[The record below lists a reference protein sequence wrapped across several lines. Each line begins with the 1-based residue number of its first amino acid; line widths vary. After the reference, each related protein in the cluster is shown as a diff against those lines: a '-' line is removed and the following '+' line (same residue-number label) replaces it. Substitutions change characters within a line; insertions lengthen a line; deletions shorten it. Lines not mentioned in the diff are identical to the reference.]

1 MAKANKEDA
10 PQRLPG
16 AEGECISREQQ
27 EILEWLRKVKFRKKL
42 LGGVDEVQLW
52 KKLEEL
58 YGLYANA
65 IRAERARYDALLN
78 LSVACGD
85 SSPSRGA
92 KPDGANGKT
101 SQSAAQTA
109 PLVGEPRGLHSEPEA
124 SSGGSCELASP
135 IRGGGSTAGADG
147 EVTDAAGEGG
157 ADGEG
162 KGGGA

>member
-1 MAKANKEDA
+1 MAKAKKEDA

-16 AEGECISREQQ
+16 AETECISREQQ

-65 IRAERARYDALLN
+65 IRAERVRYDALL
-78 LSVACGD
+78 
-85 SSPSRGA
+85 
-92 KPDGANGKT
+92 ANGET

-147 EVTDAAGEGG
+147 EV
-157 ADGEG
+157 

>member
-65 IRAERARYDALLN
+65 IRAERARYDALLAN
-78 LSVACGD
+78 EPALSGAGRPL
-85 SSPSRGA
+85 SQGESQERGGKAPASPSGRG
-92 KPDGANGKT
+92 
-101 SQSAAQTA
+101 
-109 PLVGEPRGLHSEPEA
+109 
-124 SSGGSCELASP
+124 
-135 IRGGGSTAGADG
+135 
-147 EVTDAAGEGG
+147 VTEG
-157 ADGEG
+157 DGEG
-162 KGGGA
+162 EPPKEGGTT

>member
-1 MAKANKEDA
+1 MAKAKKEDA

-16 AEGECISREQQ
+16 AEAECISREQQ

-85 SSPSRGA
+85 SSPSRG
-92 KPDGANGKT
+92 
-101 SQSAAQTA
+101 
-109 PLVGEPRGLHSEPEA
+109 
-124 SSGGSCELASP
+124 
-135 IRGGGSTAGADG
+135 GGSTAGADG
-147 EVTDAAGEGG
+147 EV
-157 ADGEG
+157 

>member
-1 MAKANKEDA
+1 MAKAKKEDA

-65 IRAERARYDALLN
+65 IRAERARYDALLA
-78 LSVACGD
+78 LS
-85 SSPSRGA
+85 GA
-92 KPDGANGKT
+92 D
-101 SQSAAQTA
+101 A
-109 PLVGEPRGLHSEPEA
+109 PAPPKGEPRPHGEA
-124 SSGGSCELASP
+124 LASP
-135 IRGGGSTAGADG
+135 AERGGPEG
-147 EVTDAAGEGG
+147 AGEGG

>member
-1 MAKANKEDA
+1 MAKAKKEDA

-65 IRAERARYDALLN
+65 IRAERARYDALLAR
-78 LSVACGD
+78 S
-85 SSPSRGA
+85 GA
-92 KPDGANGKT
+92 DAPAPPKGEPRPHGAHDKT

-109 PLVGEPRGLHSEPEA
+109 PLVGEPRGLHGEPEA

-147 EVTDAAGEGG
+147 EV
-157 ADGEG
+157 

>member
-1 MAKANKEDA
+1 MAKAKKEDA

-65 IRAERARYDALLN
+65 IRAERARYDVLL
-78 LSVACGD
+78 
-85 SSPSRGA
+85 
-92 KPDGANGKT
+92 ANGET

>member
-16 AEGECISREQQ
+16 AEGACISREQQ

-65 IRAERARYDALLN
+65 IRAERARYDALLAR
-78 LSVACGD
+78 SGACGD

-92 KPDGANGKT
+92 KPDGANDKT

-109 PLVGEPRGLHSEPEA
+109 PLAGEPRGLHGEPEA

-147 EVTDAAGEGG
+147 EV
-157 ADGEG
+157 

>member
-78 LSVACGD
+78 LSGACGD
-85 SSPSRGA
+85 SSPDRESQERG
-92 KPDGANGKT
+92 GE
-101 SQSAAQTA
+101 A
-109 PLVGEPRGLHSEPEA
+109 P
-124 SSGGSCELASP
+124 ASP
-135 IRGGGSTAGADG
+135 SGRG
-147 EVTDAAGEGG
+147 VTEG
-157 ADGEG
+157 DGEG
-162 KGGGA
+162 EPPKEGGTT

>member
-1 MAKANKEDA
+1 MAKATKEDA

-85 SSPSRGA
+85 SSPDRESQERG
-92 KPDGANGKT
+92 GE
-101 SQSAAQTA
+101 A
-109 PLVGEPRGLHSEPEA
+109 P
-124 SSGGSCELASP
+124 ASP
-135 IRGGGSTAGADG
+135 SGRG
-147 EVTDAAGEGG
+147 VTEG
-157 ADGEG
+157 DGEG
-162 KGGGA
+162 EPPKEGGTT

>member
-1 MAKANKEDA
+1 MAKAKKEDA

-65 IRAERARYDALLN
+65 IRAERARYDALLAI
-78 LSVACGD
+78 S
-85 SSPSRGA
+85 GA
-92 KPDGANGKT
+92 D
-101 SQSAAQTA
+101 A
-109 PLVGEPRGLHSEPEA
+109 PAPPKGEPSPHGEA
-124 SSGGSCELASP
+124 LASP
-135 IRGGGSTAGADG
+135 SGRGGPEG
-147 EVTDAAGEGG
+147 AGEGG

>member
-1 MAKANKEDA
+1 MAKAKKEDA
-10 PQRLPG
+10 PRRLPG

-92 KPDGANGKT
+92 KLDGA
-101 SQSAAQTA
+101 SPESA
-109 PLVGEPRGLHSEPEA
+109 
-124 SSGGSCELASP
+124 SGGSCELASP

-147 EVTDAAGEGG
+147 EVTGAAGEGG

>member
-85 SSPSRGA
+85 SSPDRESQERG
-92 KPDGANGKT
+92 GE
-101 SQSAAQTA
+101 A
-109 PLVGEPRGLHSEPEA
+109 P
-124 SSGGSCELASP
+124 ASP
-135 IRGGGSTAGADG
+135 SGRG
-147 EVTDAAGEGG
+147 VTEG
-157 ADGEG
+157 DGEG
-162 KGGGA
+162 ELPKEGGTT

>member
-1 MAKANKEDA
+1 MAKAKKEDA

-65 IRAERARYDALLN
+65 IRAERARYDALLA
-78 LSVACGD
+78 LSGADAPALQKGE
-85 SSPSRGA
+85 SR
-92 KPDGANGKT
+92 PH
-101 SQSAAQTA
+101 
-109 PLVGEPRGLHSEPEA
+109 GEALA
-124 SSGGSCELASP
+124 SSSE
-135 IRGGGSTAGADG
+135 RGGPEG
-147 EVTDAAGEGG
+147 AGEGG

>member
-65 IRAERARYDALLN
+65 IRAERARYDALLE
-78 LSVACGD
+78 
-85 SSPSRGA
+85 
-92 KPDGANGKT
+92 NGET

-157 ADGEG
+157 AAGEG

>member
-1 MAKANKEDA
+1 MAKAKKEDA

-65 IRAERARYDALLN
+65 IRAERVRYDALL
-78 LSVACGD
+78 
-85 SSPSRGA
+85 
-92 KPDGANGKT
+92 ANGET

-147 EVTDAAGEGG
+147 EV
-157 ADGEG
+157 

>member
-1 MAKANKEDA
+1 MAKAKKEDA

-78 LSVACGD
+78 LSVAD
-85 SSPSRGA
+85 
-92 KPDGANGKT
+92 
-101 SQSAAQTA
+101 A
-109 PLVGEPRGLHSEPEA
+109 PALQKGEPRPHGEA
-124 SSGGSCELASP
+124 LAAP
-135 IRGGGSTAGADG
+135 TGRGGPEG
-147 EVTDAAGEGG
+147 AGEGG

>member
-1 MAKANKEDA
+1 MAKAKKEDA

-65 IRAERARYDALLN
+65 IRAERARYDALLA
-78 LSVACGD
+78 LS
-85 SSPSRGA
+85 GA
-92 KPDGANGKT
+92 D
-101 SQSAAQTA
+101 A
-109 PLVGEPRGLHSEPEA
+109 PAPQKGEPRPHGEALA
-124 SSGGSCELASP
+124 SSSG
-135 IRGGGSTAGADG
+135 RGGPEG
-147 EVTDAAGEGG
+147 AGEGG

>member
-1 MAKANKEDA
+1 MAKAKKEDA

-65 IRAERARYDALLN
+65 IRAERARYDALLAN
-78 LSVACGD
+78 DLARSGAVHPLS
-85 SSPSRGA
+85 
-92 KPDGANGKT
+92 
-101 SQSAAQTA
+101 QEE
-109 PLVGEPRGLHSEPEA
+109 GEE
-124 SSGGSCELASP
+124 
-135 IRGGGSTAGADG
+135 GGGKAPVSPA
-147 EVTDAAGEGG
+147 GG
-157 ADGEG
+157 AVTEGDGEG
-162 KGGGA
+162 EPPAEGGGA

>member
-1 MAKANKEDA
+1 MAKAKKEDA

-65 IRAERARYDALLN
+65 IRAERARYDALLA
-78 LSVACGD
+78 LS
-85 SSPSRGA
+85 GA
-92 KPDGANGKT
+92 D
-101 SQSAAQTA
+101 A
-109 PLVGEPRGLHSEPEA
+109 PAPKKGEPRPRGEA
-124 SSGGSCELASP
+124 LASP
-135 IRGGGSTAGADG
+135 SGRGGPEG
-147 EVTDAAGEGG
+147 AGEGG
-157 ADGEG
+157 TDEEV

>member
-1 MAKANKEDA
+1 MAKAKKEDA

-16 AEGECISREQQ
+16 AEAECISREQQ

-65 IRAERARYDALLN
+65 IRAERARYDALL
-78 LSVACGD
+78 
-85 SSPSRGA
+85 
-92 KPDGANGKT
+92 ANDKT

-109 PLVGEPRGLHSEPEA
+109 PLVGEPRELHGEPEA

-147 EVTDAAGEGG
+147 EV
-157 ADGEG
+157 

>member
-1 MAKANKEDA
+1 MAKAKKEDA

-16 AEGECISREQQ
+16 AETECISREQQ

-65 IRAERARYDALLN
+65 IRAERARYDALL
-78 LSVACGD
+78 
-85 SSPSRGA
+85 
-92 KPDGANGKT
+92 ANGKT

-109 PLVGEPRGLHSEPEA
+109 PLVGEPRGLHGEPEA

-147 EVTDAAGEGG
+147 EV
-157 ADGEG
+157 

>member
-1 MAKANKEDA
+1 MAKAKKEDA

-16 AEGECISREQQ
+16 AEAECISREQQ

-65 IRAERARYDALLN
+65 IRAERARYDALLA
-78 LSVACGD
+78 LS
-85 SSPSRGA
+85 GA
-92 KPDGANGKT
+92 D
-101 SQSAAQTA
+101 A
-109 PLVGEPRGLHSEPEA
+109 PAPPKGEPSPHGEALA
-124 SSGGSCELASP
+124 SSSG
-135 IRGGGSTAGADG
+135 RGGPEG
-147 EVTDAAGEGG
+147 AGEGD

>member
-10 PQRLPG
+10 TQRLPG

-65 IRAERARYDALLN
+65 IRAERARYDALL
-78 LSVACGD
+78 
-85 SSPSRGA
+85 
-92 KPDGANGKT
+92 ANGET
-101 SQSAAQTA
+101 SQSAARPLSQGESQECGGEA
-109 PLVGEPRGLHSEPEA
+109 P
-124 SSGGSCELASP
+124 ASP
-135 IRGGGSTAGADG
+135 SGRG
-147 EVTDAAGEGG
+147 VTEG
-157 ADGEG
+157 DGEG
-162 KGGGA
+162 EPPKEGGTT

>member
-1 MAKANKEDA
+1 MAKATKEDA

-65 IRAERARYDALLN
+65 IRAERARYDALLESSLA
-78 LSVACGD
+78 LSG
-85 SSPSRGA
+85 
-92 KPDGANGKT
+92 
-101 SQSAAQTA
+101 AAQTA
-109 PLVGEPRGLHSEPEA
+109 PLVGEPRGLHGEPEA

-147 EVTDAAGEGG
+147 EVKPEAEPLSHAPRDSSPSRG
-157 ADGEG
+157 A
-162 KGGGA
+162 KGGGE

>member
-85 SSPSRGA
+85 SSPDRESQERG
-92 KPDGANGKT
+92 GE
-101 SQSAAQTA
+101 A
-109 PLVGEPRGLHSEPEA
+109 P
-124 SSGGSCELASP
+124 ASP
-135 IRGGGSTAGADG
+135 SGRG
-147 EVTDAAGEGG
+147 VTEG
-157 ADGEG
+157 DGEG
-162 KGGGA
+162 EPPKEGGTT

>member
-1 MAKANKEDA
+1 MAKAKKEDA

-65 IRAERARYDALLN
+65 IRAERARYDALL
-78 LSVACGD
+78 
-85 SSPSRGA
+85 
-92 KPDGANGKT
+92 ANSET

-147 EVTDAAGEGG
+147 EV
-157 ADGEG
+157 

>member
-65 IRAERARYDALLN
+65 IRAERARYDALL
-78 LSVACGD
+78 
-85 SSPSRGA
+85 
-92 KPDGANGKT
+92 ANGET
-101 SQSAAQTA
+101 SQSAGRPLSQGESQDGGKA
-109 PLVGEPRGLHSEPEA
+109 P
-124 SSGGSCELASP
+124 ASP
-135 IRGGGSTAGADG
+135 SGRG
-147 EVTDAAGEGG
+147 VTEG
-157 ADGEG
+157 DGEG
-162 KGGGA
+162 EPPKEGGTT